1 MLITVLKSKLH
12 HVTVTEADINY
23 VGSCAIDVELLEAA
37 DIQENEQIHIYN
49 VNNGERFTTYAIASA
64 VPGQISVRGSAAR
77 KVVVGDTLIIA
88 AFGQITKGEFYRPN
102 IVFVNSK
109 NHIE

>member
-37 DIQENEQIHIYN
+37 EIQENEQIHIYN

-64 VPGQISVRGSAAR
+64 IPGIISVRGSATR
-77 KVVVGDTLIIA
+77 KVVVGDTLIIT
-88 AFGQITKGEFYRPN
+88 AFGQITKGEIYRPN

-109 NHIE
+109 NLIT